1 MPSAR
6 NRAAAALGACL
17 ILSGCADYL
26 ANLDHRPLPG
36 DLDLAEFMA
45 VLRRRLPADAVITS
59 GAGNFTDIDGDGRA
73 VARAQQQYVA
83 GRTADLTPAQPIF
96 LTTTGDAT
104 TTD

>member
-1 MPSAR
+1 MPSER

-26 ANLDHRPLPG
+26 ANRDSVTLGLG
-36 DLDLAEFMA
+36 DA
-45 VLRRRLPADAVITS
+45 PQ
-59 GAGNFTDIDGDGRA
+59 GNIGIQAINPFPPEASDTDIDGDGPA
-73 VARAQQQYVA
+73 VARAQRQYVA